1 MANPILFRRTNA
13 TRQRIIMDPINL
25 PDSQKFVFSAAD
37 DIVDKLEREYR
48 NKITR
53 KPAPTIDGTRL
64 IKVTDNGIDD
74 LVFTMGGYF
83 SMDNADLN
91 RKFINWPQMR
101 QVETAFHLFG
111 IFGLIFPNYTNW
123 GFDPDNTAG
132 LTINSISS
140 VLNFEAKH
148 VEFILTLGVGGNITQ
163 LP

>member
-1 MANPILFRRTNA
+1 MANPVLFRRTNA
-13 TRQRIIMDPINL
+13 TRQGVIMDPINL

-64 IKVTDNGIDD
+64 IKVTDNGVDN
-74 LVFTMGGYF
+74 VEFTMAGYF

-91 RKFINWPQMR
+91 KKFYNWPQMR
-101 QVETAFHLFG
+101 QVEPVHHRFG
-111 IFGLIFPNYTNW
+111 IFGLIFPNYTTW
-123 GFDPDNTAG
+123 GYDPDNTTG
-132 LTINSISS
+132 LTINAAPAI
-140 VLNFEAKH
+140 LNFEARH
-148 VEFILTLGVGGNITQ
+148 VEFILTLGIGGTITQ